1 MANRRRRQRV
11 ADVPP
16 SEHARLERAA
26 SVGGSL
32 FAAEL
37 RRDGHQLPDR
47 VEARGRLLK
56 TAALSEPVKPG
67 QRPVEDRWQFAVQ
80 LLGELGVFPAAEGP
94 GKRQQGRRG
103 GACMES
109 AVDWPDGPQRPGPSA
124 LPRWPKRGQA
134 PLDGGAGRSV
144 DEDNQVRPCMTSAG
158 RS

>member
-47 VEARGRLLK
+47 VEARGGLLK

-109 AVDWPDGPQRPGPSA
+109 VRGRLAGWPSA
-124 LPRWPKRGQA
+124 PRTFGPPAVAQA
-134 PLDGGAGRSV
+134 RSGSVGRWSR
-144 DEDNQVRPCMTSAG
+144 EKC
-158 RS
+158 